1 MLLIQIYTGGYLCG
15 SITSIASG
23 STQWAFY
30 CQGIFTDEIV
40 VSKLSAFTVCE
51 VVVYGEFPAL
61 FMSSITTFHN
71 QSKSN

>member
-1 MLLIQIYTGGYLCG
+1 MAISELSIDETLSQIYTGGYLCG
-15 SITSIASG
+15 RITSIATG

-51 VVVYGEFPAL
+51 VVVYGEL
-61 FMSSITTFHN
+61 D
-71 QSKSN
+71 